1 MRVFDIMACGGFVL
15 AEYSHD
21 LDDIFEIGKEVEA
34 YHTLDELM
42 DKATYYAEHRDEAS
56 EIAEPGRSAVLN
68 NHTMVKRVQH
78 MLNRLDLVDK
88 AAASE

>member
-1 MRVFDIMACGGFVL
+1 M